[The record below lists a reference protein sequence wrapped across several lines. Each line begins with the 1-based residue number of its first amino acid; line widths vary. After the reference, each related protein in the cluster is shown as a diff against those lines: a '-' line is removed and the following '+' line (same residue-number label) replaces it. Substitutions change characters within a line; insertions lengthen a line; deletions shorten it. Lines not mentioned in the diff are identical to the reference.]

1 MFCGIIVFNE
11 VIRFAK
17 CIEATGFKGSKV
29 QRFQKLAVGSWQ
41 LAKKS
46 KEFKG

>member
-29 QRFQKLAVGSWQ
+29 PEVGSGQ